1 MSLYLN
7 LRYGAVGGGLRTEPY
22 LIEGDG
28 RVAAPRM
35 VALTNR
41 QAAER
46 VAGRTLVFTV
56 HGFNV
61 SYDSGLR
68 SLANLE
74 DKLVQRLPSN
84 FLMVGVLWPGDFV
97 VPVINYPGEWRDAVN
112 GGKALARF
120 ANTTLRRAADICFLS
135 HSLGGRLVLEAV
147 AGLDRKAARVCLT
160 AAATDDDCL
169 EEPYDATVANS
180 AQLTY
185 LASMKDMVLKL
196 AYPIGDWA
204 GDVFLGDD
212 DGAFR
217 GALGRWGAQWPRTH
231 QPKAWGFTVDK
242 DLAYG
247 HGSYFP
253 PGKFGKAPD
262 KSHADVAKFAAD
274 FLKGESPVWPRVG
287 PYV

>member
-28 RVAAPRM
+28 RVARPLM
-35 VALTNR
+35 VSLSAG

-68 SLANLE
+68 SLARLE
-74 DKLVQRLPSN
+74 DRLAAHLPAN
-84 FLMVGVLWPGDFV
+84 FLMIGVLWPGDFI
-97 VPVINYPGEWRDAVN
+97 VPAINYPGEWRDAVN
-112 GGKALARF
+112 GGRALARF
-120 ANTTLRRAADICFLS
+120 ANTTLRGAADVCFLS
-135 HSLGGRLVLEAV
+135 HSLGGRLALEAA
-147 AGLDRKAARVCLT
+147 AGLNRKAARVCLT
-160 AAATDDDCL
+160 APATDNDCL
-169 EEPYDATVANS
+169 ESPYDTAVANS
-180 AQLTY
+180 GQLTY

-204 GDVFLGDD
+204 GDLFMGDD
-212 DGAFR
+212 DDALR
-217 GALGRWGAQWPRTH
+217 GALGRFGAKWPRTH
-231 QPKAWGFTVDK
+231 KPTAWGFKVADSLK
-242 DLAYG
+242 YG

-253 PGKFGKAPD
+253 PGKASATTEP
-262 KSHADVAKFAAD
+262 SHEAVARFAAT
-274 FLKGESPVWPRVG
+274 FLKGGAPVWPAA
-287 PYV
+287 